1 MNPPGSC
8 AKCGTDLPS
17 ALLACP
23 RCGQLVHA
31 TELKRLA
38 AEAEAAQAAGS
49 SAAALAAWR
58 AALPL
63 LPASTRQHQVV
74 RERVE
79 ALSRIVAT
87 PVSQPAPEW
96 IKRLGPLG
104 GIALFLWKFKFL
116 ALAILSKAKFL
127 FLGLTKASTLFSM
140 LLAMGAY
147 WALYGWKFG
156 VGFIA
161 LIYVHEMGHV
171 AALRRFG
178 IPATAPMFIPGVGAF
193 VRLSSH
199 PATAVEDATVGLA
212 GPIWGLGAAL
222 LCFAIWMASGGG
234 ASAWGAL
241 THAGAWVNLFNLLPV
256 WQLDG
261 SRGFAALSR
270 RQRWIVAGAFA
281 LAWALSSEGLLVLLA
296 LVAAVRA
303 MGKQAPPAGEGEGEG
318 EGDRGTLLTF
328 LMLIAMLSFLAAI
341 PASRR

>member
-8 AKCGTDLPS
+8 TKCGADLPS

-38 AEAEAAQAAGS
+38 AEAEAAQSAGN
-49 SAAALAAWR
+49 SAAALTAWR
-58 AALPL
+58 SALPL

-79 ALSRIVAT
+79 ALSRT
-87 PVSQPAPEW
+87 VSAPAAASRPAPDW

-193 VRLSSH
+193 VRMNSH

-212 GPIWGLGAAL
+212 GPLWGLGATL

-241 THAGAWVNLFNLLPV
+241 VHAGAWVNLFNLLPV

-261 SRGFAALSR
+261 SRGFAALSQ
-270 RQRWIVAGAFA
+270 RQRWLIAGAFA
-281 LAWALSSEGLLVLLA
+281 LAWALSSEGLLILLA
-296 LVAAVRA
+296 LVAAARA
-303 MGKQAPPAGEGEGEG
+303 FSKQAPAEG

-328 LMLIAMLSFLAAI
+328 LMLIALLSFLAAI